1 MEWLALWGVNQA
13 VGFVFKPIL
22 EELAKDAAK
31 DYVKD
36 FFKSCLSNIL
46 RLPQKEPIQIATGK
60 AITEFLKLI
69 QQELEDADLDDTTIR
84 QYSYF
89 LEEFIKNKQV
99 AEILGSAFIT
109 DSVDTRT
116 LQQIWKQL
124 QSKTLPDEFNWER
137 VSKRYRK
144 KVKAIIQE
152 IPELR
157 EILDSQNL
165 DKIAEAVVV
174 QPDFDL
180 NRHQEGIR
188 EKYGNLN
195 LESLDTTG
203 CAYNTLKLWNIF
215 VPQNVRECQEYLP
228 QVYEIPK
235 EYFRQLKEQGEI
247 DRDVSIEELEQ
258 RRSLYS
264 QQSIQSIL
272 EVVNN
277 PNYKYLVVLGDPGSG
292 KSTLLQYLAL
302 DWAKLSPEKLPNYY
316 IPLLIELRTY
326 ARDKQENKCKNIL
339 EFFHHGNVI
348 CHFPQQ
354 ELHSR
359 LQQGN
364 VLVLF
369 DGLDEVF
376 DPAQREEVITDIHR
390 FTNNYPKVRAIVT
403 SRVIGYKAQK
413 LRDAEFRHFMLQD
426 LEEEQIEEFM
436 QKWHELTF
444 NDEADKIRK
453 RDRLKQAISNSSA
466 IRELA
471 GNPLLLTMMAI
482 LNRNQELPRDR
493 AELYNQA
500 SRVLLHQWDIER
512 ALQDKKIDPLTID
525 YKDKQEMLRRVAFF
539 MQDNEKGLAGNLISR
554 ENLERILQDY
564 LQDIVSNAR
573 TIARAVIEQLR
584 SRNFI
589 LCDVGGDFY
598 AFIHRTFLEYF
609 CAWQFVWQF
618 EKERSLSEEDLVK
631 VYAEHWRDEAWHEVL
646 RLMAGMLDPKF
657 IGKVLE
663 YLMAQEGE
671 ADKFINLFLAA
682 ECLLE
687 VRNRSSIA
695 KIDNELFTRIESL
708 ISYDISYDSIDHE
721 YMNIPNIRVLR
732 NMTLAQK
739 IEEIRTEALKI
750 IANTWKENPETL
762 TWLKTCIMSNDNK
775 NVQCAALEE
784 LARGFKHYPD
794 TLTWLKTQPMSH
806 ENWKVRY
813 ATIQELARGFK
824 HYPETV
830 SILETCVH
838 SDEHWFVRYI
848 AVEELAQAY
857 QDNPDTLT
865 WLKTRATTD
874 EDWRVRDAA
883 VKVLADAYK
892 DNPDTLTWLKTRATT
907 DEDWRVRDAA
917 VQALVENFKDDS
929 ETLTILKT
937 HATRDDNLRVR
948 VTAVE
953 ALAQHYKD
961 DPELFELFCDRAIN
975 DPFEYSQA
983 GLGFITNPRRT
994 ALEAI
999 IKNYPNHPKTLPFLR
1014 DRAINDPDEKL
1025 REWAHKQL
1033 EKFDNRGV

>member
-1 MEWLALWGVNQA
+1 MEWLALWGVTQA
-13 VGFVFKPIL
+13 VGFLFKPIL
-22 EELAKDAAK
+22 EELVKDAAK

-36 FFKSCLSNIL
+36 FFKSCLSNVL

-69 QQELEDADLDDTTIR
+69 QQELEDADLDNITILEYR
-84 QYSYF
+84 DS

-99 AEILGSAFIT
+99 AEILGSAFTT
-109 DSVDTRT
+109 DSIDTRG
-116 LQQIWKQL
+116 LKRIWKQL
-124 QSKTLPDEFNWER
+124 QSKTLPDKFNWEQ
-137 VSKRYRK
+137 VTKRYRK

-165 DKIAEAVVV
+165 DKLAEAVAV

-180 NRHQEGIR
+180 NRHQEGII

-203 CAYNTLKLWNIF
+203 CAYNQLKLWNVF

-235 EYFRQLKEQGEI
+235 EYFRQLKQRGEI
-247 DRDVSIEELEQ
+247 DQDVSIEELEQ

-277 PNYKYLVVLGDPGSG
+277 SNYKYLVVLGDPGSG

-302 DWAKLSPEKLPNYY
+302 DWAKLSSEKLPDYY

-326 ARDKQENKCKNIL
+326 ARDKQEKKCKNIL

-354 ELHSR
+354 QLHSR

-390 FTNNYPKVRAIVT
+390 FTNNYPKIRAIVT

-426 LEEEQIEEFM
+426 LEDEQIEDFI
-436 QKWHELTF
+436 QNWHELTF
-444 NDEADKIRK
+444 TDEADKIRK
-453 RDRLKQAISNSSA
+453 RDRLKQAIYNSSA
-466 IRELA
+466 IKELA

-512 ALQDKKIDPLTID
+512 ALQDQKIDPLTID

-554 ENLERILQDY
+554 ENLERILQQY
-564 LQDIVSNAR
+564 LREYDISDAR
-573 TIARAVIEQLR
+573 TIARALIEQLR

-589 LCDVGGDFY
+589 LCYVGGDFY
-598 AFIHRTFLEYF
+598 AFVHRTFLEYF
-609 CAWQFVWQF
+609 CAWNFVWQF
-618 EKERSLSEEDLVK
+618 EKERSLSEEELVQ
-631 VYAEHWRDEAWHEVL
+631 VYADHWREEAWHEVL

-663 YLMAQEGE
+663 YLMAQQGE
-671 ADKFINLFLAA
+671 EDKFINLFLAA

-687 VRNRSSIA
+687 VRSRHPIA
-695 KIDNELFTRIESL
+695 KIADELFTRIKSL
-708 ISYDISYDSIDHE
+708 ISYGSIDLNNLDRE
-721 YMNIPNIRVLR
+721 ARELVLR
-732 NMTLAQK
+732 
-739 IEEIRTEALKI
+739 IRSKAIKI
-750 IANTWKENPETL
+750 IINTWK
-762 TWLKTCIMSNDNK
+762 DD
-775 NVQCAALEE
+775 
-784 LARGFKHYPD
+784 PD
-794 TLTWLKTQPMSH
+794 TLQ
-806 ENWKVRY
+806 
-813 ATIQELARGFK
+813 
-824 HYPETV
+824 
-830 SILETCVH
+830 
-838 SDEHWFVRYI
+838 
-848 AVEELAQAY
+848 
-857 QDNPDTLT
+857 

-874 EDWRVRDAA
+874 EDDHVRGAA
-883 VKVLADAYK
+883 VEALVEHYK
-892 DNPDTLTWLKTRATT
+892 DNPDTLTILKTCATT
-907 DEDWRVRDAA
+907 DEDWHVRYAA
-917 VQALVENFKDDS
+917 FQALVEHYKHDPD
-929 ETLTILKT
+929 TLTFLKT
-937 HATRDDNLRVR
+937 YATTDENGYLRDEAFQALVGHYKHDPDTLTFLKTYATTDENGYLRDE
-948 VTAVE
+948 AVE

-961 DPELFELFCDRAIN
+961 NPELFELFYDRAVN
-975 DPFEYSQA
+975 DPFERSQ
-983 GLGFITNPRRT
+983 GLFSEFENNPRQT

-999 IKNYPNHPKTLPFLR
+999 IKNYPNHPKTLPLLR
-1014 DRAINDPDEKL
+1014 DRAINDADEKL
-1025 REWAHKQL
+1025 REWVKKQL
-1033 EKFDNRGV
+1033 EKFENKDV

>member
-1 MEWLALWGVNQA
+1 MELLVLWGVTQA
-13 VGFVFKPIL
+13 VGFLFKPIL
-22 EELAKDAAK
+22 EELAKEVAK

-36 FFKSCLSNIL
+36 FFKSCLSNVL
-46 RLPQKEPIQIATGK
+46 SPEKEPLQIATGK

-69 QQELEDADLDDTTIR
+69 QQELEDADLDNITIL
-84 QYSYF
+84 QYRYS

-99 AEILGSAFIT
+99 AEILGGTFTT
-109 DSVDTRT
+109 DSIDTRT
-116 LQQIWKQL
+116 LKYTWKQL
-124 QSKTLPDEFNWER
+124 QSKTLPDEFSWER

-152 IPELR
+152 TPELR

-165 DKIAEAVVV
+165 DKIAEAVPV

-195 LESLDTTG
+195 LESLDTDG

-235 EYFRQLKEQGEI
+235 EYFKQLKEQDEI
-247 DRDVSIEELEQ
+247 DQDVSIEELEQ

-277 PNYKYLVVLGDPGSG
+277 PDYKYLVILGDPGSG

-302 DWAKLSPEKLPNYY
+302 DWAKLSSEKLPDYY

-326 ARDKQENKCKNIL
+326 ARDKQEKKCKNIL
-339 EFFHHGNVI
+339 EFFHQGNVI

-390 FTNNYPKVRAIVT
+390 FTNNYPKIRAIVT

-426 LEEEQIEEFM
+426 LEEEQIEEFI
-436 QKWHELTF
+436 QNWHKLTF

-512 ALQDKKIDPLTID
+512 ALQNKKIDSLTID
-525 YKDKQEMLRRVAFF
+525 HRDKQEMLRRVAFF

-554 ENLERILQDY
+554 ENLERILQNY
-564 LQDIVSNAR
+564 LQDIVSDAR

-589 LCDVGGDFY
+589 LCYVGGDFY
-598 AFIHRTFLEYF
+598 AFVHRTFLEYF

-618 EKERSLSEEDLVK
+618 EKERSLSEEELVQ
-631 VYAEHWRDEAWHEVL
+631 VYAAHWREEAWHEVL
-646 RLMAGMLDPKF
+646 QLICVMLDIKF
-657 IGKVLE
+657 TKSIIEFLVNLE
-663 YLMAQEGE
+663 V
-671 ADKFINLFLAA
+671 DKSAFL
-682 ECLLE
+682 EPIQWRSNE
-687 VRNRSSIA
+687 VRNCLKQEGLMNLILAA
-695 KIDNELFTRIESL
+695 KCLHDLQNHSAVAEL
-708 ISYDISYDSIDHE
+708 DI
-721 YMNIPNIRVLR
+721 N
-732 NMTLAQK
+732 QK
-739 IEEIRTEALKI
+739 TFLKI
-750 IANTWKENPETL
+750 N
-762 TWLKTCIMSNDNK
+762 
-775 NVQCAALEE
+775 
-784 LARGFKHYPD
+784 
-794 TLTWLKTQPMSH
+794 
-806 ENWKVRY
+806 
-813 ATIQELARGFK
+813 
-824 HYPETV
+824 
-830 SILETCVH
+830 
-838 SDEHWFVRYI
+838 
-848 AVEELAQAY
+848 
-857 QDNPDTLT
+857 
-865 WLKTRATTD
+865 
-874 EDWRVRDAA
+874 
-883 VKVLADAYK
+883 
-892 DNPDTLTWLKTRATT
+892 
-907 DEDWRVRDAA
+907 
-917 VQALVENFKDDS
+917 
-929 ETLTILKT
+929 
-937 HATRDDNLRVR
+937 
-948 VTAVE
+948 
-953 ALAQHYKD
+953 
-961 DPELFELFCDRAIN
+961 
-975 DPFEYSQA
+975 
-983 GLGFITNPRRT
+983 
-994 ALEAI
+994 
-999 IKNYPNHPKTLPFLR
+999 
-1014 DRAINDPDEKL
+1014 
-1025 REWAHKQL
+1025 
-1033 EKFDNRGV
+1033 